1 MTIRLFPSSLSP
13 TRLFLRYS
21 IFISSVSASP
31 RNFVATLF
39 RRAGYDSLA
48 WPINAAAPWGRRY
61 ERRRTISM
69 KKPILGMAII
79 LASACVVG
87 AQQPSVTPS
96 TERSADNVAAPFS
109 ETSAAQINL
118 LDAAISESRSFTNA
132 TPAAP
137 EAAPSPAAPAPK
149 PNFIYGNRDDYRWQ
163 LALGVGFY
171 RFQSNIINASLV
183 GTNTTVSYFT
193 NGWLAVEGNF
203 VTGFAPAINV
213 NEHVKYFGGGGGIRV
228 GGRRNRFEP
237 WGHVLV
243 GGAHLQP
250 QTAGNNRN
258 ALAVQAGVG
267 LDYRLHSRFSIR
279 GELDWV
285 YTTFFNQTQNNFQAA
300 LDVVF
305 HF

>member
-1 MTIRLFPSSLSP
+1 
-13 TRLFLRYS
+13 
-21 IFISSVSASP
+21 
-31 RNFVATLF
+31 
-39 RRAGYDSLA
+39 
-48 WPINAAAPWGRRY
+48 
-61 ERRRTISM
+61 M
-69 KKPILGMAII
+69 KKAILGMAII
-79 LASACVVG
+79 LASACAVG
-87 AQQPSVTPS
+87 AQQTSVTPS
-96 TERSADNVAAPFS
+96 TEPSTENVAAPFS
-109 ETSAAQINL
+109 DTSAAQINL
-118 LDAAISESRSFTNA
+118 IDTAISESRSSDA
-132 TPAAP
+132 AAPAASG
-137 EAAPSPAAPAPK
+137 AASSPAAAAPAPK

-193 NGWLAVEGNF
+193 NGWLAVEGNI

-213 NEHVKYFGGGGGIRV
+213 NEHVKYLGGGGGIRV

-250 QTAGNNRN
+250 QTAGNSRS
-258 ALAVQAGVG
+258 AFAVQAGIG

-279 GELDWV
+279 GETDWV

>member
-1 MTIRLFPSSLSP
+1 
-13 TRLFLRYS
+13 
-21 IFISSVSASP
+21 
-31 RNFVATLF
+31 
-39 RRAGYDSLA
+39 
-48 WPINAAAPWGRRY
+48 
-61 ERRRTISM
+61 M

-79 LASACVVG
+79 LASACAVG
-87 AQQPSVTPS
+87 AQQPSLTPS
-96 TERSADNVAAPFS
+96 IERSTDNVAAPFS
-109 ETSAAQINL
+109 DTSAAQINL
-118 LDAAISESRSFTNA
+118 LDTSISESRSFTNS

-137 EAAPSPAAPAPK
+137 EAAPAPAAPAPK

-163 LALGVGFY
+163 LAVGVGFY

-193 NGWLAVEGNF
+193 NGWLAVEGNI

-250 QTAGNNRN
+250 QTADNSRN

-267 LDYRLHSRFSIR
+267 LDYRLHSRFSVR
-279 GELDWV
+279 LETDWV

-300 LDVVF
+300 LDLVF

>member
-1 MTIRLFPSSLSP
+1 
-13 TRLFLRYS
+13 
-21 IFISSVSASP
+21 
-31 RNFVATLF
+31 
-39 RRAGYDSLA
+39 
-48 WPINAAAPWGRRY
+48 
-61 ERRRTISM
+61 M

-79 LASACVVG
+79 LASACAISAQEANNATSTGRG
-87 AQQPSVTPS
+87 A
-96 TERSADNVAAPFS
+96 ENVAVFS
-109 ETSAAQINL
+109 DTSAAQINL
-118 LDAAISESRSFTNA
+118 SETDASATRSFASA
-132 TPAAP
+132 TPGAPVAAP
-137 EAAPSPAAPAPK
+137 VPAAPAPK

-171 RFQSNIINASLV
+171 RFQSDIINASLV

-193 NGWLAVEGNF
+193 NGWFAVEGNII
-203 VTGFAPAINV
+203 TGFAPAINV
-213 NEHVKYFGGGGGIRV
+213 NEHVKYFGGGGGFRV

-237 WGHVLV
+237 WAHALI

-250 QTAGNNRN
+250 QTAGNSRS
-258 ALAVQAGVG
+258 AFSTQAGIG

-279 GELDWV
+279 GETDWV

>member
-1 MTIRLFPSSLSP
+1 MTIRLFPPSLSP

-39 RRAGYDSLA
+39 RRAGYDSVA
-48 WPINAAAPWGRRY
+48 RQFSAAAPWGRRY
-61 ERRRTISM
+61 ERRRTIGM
-69 KKPILGMAII
+69 KQPILGMAII
-79 LASACVVG
+79 LASACALS
-87 AQQPSVTPS
+87 AQQASVTPS
-96 TERSADNVAAPFS
+96 TQSSSENVAAPFS
-109 ETSAAQINL
+109 DTSAAQVSL
-118 LDAAISESRSFTNA
+118 LDTAISESRSSGPA
-132 TPAAP
+132 TPAAS
-137 EAAPSPAAPAPK
+137 EAAPAPAAPAPK

-163 LALGVGFY
+163 LAIGVGFY

-193 NGWLAVEGNF
+193 NSWLAVEGNI

-237 WGHVLV
+237 WGHVLL

-250 QTAGNNRN
+250 QTAGNSRS
-258 ALAVQAGVG
+258 AFAVQAGIG

-279 GELDWV
+279 GETDWV

-300 LDVVF
+300 LGGVF

>member
-1 MTIRLFPSSLSP
+1 
-13 TRLFLRYS
+13 
-21 IFISSVSASP
+21 
-31 RNFVATLF
+31 
-39 RRAGYDSLA
+39 
-48 WPINAAAPWGRRY
+48 
-61 ERRRTISM
+61 M

-79 LASACVVG
+79 LGFASAVCGQQAINASSAERPAENSAGPSSDTSVAPANVVD
-87 AQQPSVTPS
+87 SS
-96 TERSADNVAAPFS
+96 ITETRGYTF
-109 ETSAAQINL
+109 
-118 LDAAISESRSFTNA
+118 A
-132 TPAAP
+132 TPAPGASDPAP
-137 EAAPSPAAPAPK
+137 LPAAPAPK
-149 PNFIYGNRDDYRWQ
+149 PNFLYGNRDDYRWQ

-171 RFQSNIINASLV
+171 RFQSSIINASLV

-237 WGHVLV
+237 WAHALV

-250 QTAGNNRN
+250 RTAGNSPS
-258 ALAVQAGVG
+258 AFSVQGGIG
-267 LDYRLHSRFSIR
+267 LDYRLHSRFSVR
-279 GELDWV
+279 GETDWV
-285 YTTFFNQTQNNFQAA
+285 YTSFFNQTQNNFQAA